1 MDTLPDHLIDYIYE
15 QKHILE
21 MKDICNEFLYIQNEE
36 RDMRLEYIGQLYLE
50 YKEDDGIFYFQ
61 PDKIME
67 LLTILRNEGETDDA
81 HLSDVA
87 NYIINKNT
95 QCDWLSCNSMII
107 DEEFYMN
114 NDWLTIDWFFKH
126 HPCADKTISL

>member
-1 MDTLPDHLIDYIYE
+1 MNSLPDDIIEYIYE
-15 QKHILE
+15 KKHILE
-21 MKDICNEFLYIQNEE
+21 MKDVCNELLYIQNEK
-36 RDMRLEYIGQLYLE
+36 RDMRLEYIWKLYLE

-87 NYIINKNT
+87 NYIINKNR
-95 QCDWLSCNSMII
+95 QCDCNSMII
-107 DEEFYMN
+107 DEDFYMN
-114 NDWLTIDWFFKH
+114 IDWFFKQY
-126 HPCADKTISL
+126 PGADTKFS